1 VTEQMPPE
9 ERPADAAADSSADT
23 SDGVEPVEDSPTSPV
38 AELPAEEPTPV
49 SEPETAAPKPTPPA
63 EPVVE
68 PEPVPAEPA
77 AEPETAVVESEPVPA
92 EPETAVVEP
101 KPVPAEPAA
110 EPETAVVEPE
120 PVPAEP
126 APEPETAV
134 VEPEPVP
141 AKPAAEPE
149 TAVPKPTPA
158 APTPTPAM
166 MHVPS
171 PASLAARL
179 HGSAAPK
186 PSQYGRVDE
195 SGTVFVRTA
204 EGERE
209 VGSYPGASHDEA
221 LRYFTRKYDELLASA
236 DLLLQRVTHTDL
248 SAREGSD
255 GLAKL
260 REQTADARVVGDLA
274 ALDARVAEI
283 AAAVEAKKAAESVE
297 RSAAREAGKAKREEL
312 VLEAETIAAQPE
324 AKIQWK
330 TSGTRMRALL
340 DEWKSLQRNGPKLD
354 RESETALWQRFSAA
368 RNSFDK
374 ARRVYF
380 AQLED
385 TQSEARSLKEQLV
398 KEAEALASSKDW
410 SSTATAFKRLMDR
423 WREAGRTSR
432 ADDDALWARFKTAQ
446 DSFFNAKDE
455 IVAAENA
462 EFKANLVVKEALL
475 AEAESLLPV
484 TDIEAAKASLRVIQ
498 EKWERAGKVPRP
510 DVERLEKSMRRIEQV
525 VREKDEKRWASVNP
539 EAAARAQSLVDQ
551 LEKAVE
557 GLRKDLEK
565 AEASGNAKKTA
576 DARSALQA
584 RELWL
589 AQARA
594 GVQEFGG

>member
-1 VTEQMPPE
+1 VTNQNPE
-9 ERPADAAADSSADT
+9 ND
-23 SDGVEPVEDSPTSPV
+23 PT
-38 AELPAEEPTPV
+38 ANLPQEVTA
-49 SEPETAAPKPTPPA
+49 ETA
-63 EPVVE
+63 
-68 PEPVPAEPA
+68 AEPA
-77 AEPETAVVESEPVPA
+77 AETVPETV
-92 EPETAVVEP
+92 
-101 KPVPAEPAA
+101 
-110 EPETAVVEPE
+110 PE
-120 PVPAEP
+120 PVAEPVAETVPEPAAEP
-126 APEPETAV
+126 APEP
-134 VEPEPVP
+134 
-141 AKPAAEPE
+141 AAEPGTGTTP
-149 TAVPKPTPA
+149 TAPLPTPE
-158 APTPTPAM
+158 T

-171 PASLAARL
+171 PASLAGRL
-179 HGSAAPK
+179 HGSVAPK

-204 EGERE
+204 DGERE
-209 VGSYPGASHDEA
+209 VGSYPGASRAEA
-221 LRYFTRKYDELLASA
+221 LGYFTRKYDELLASA

-248 SAREGSD
+248 SARDGAEG
-255 GLAKL
+255 LTKL

-274 ALDARVAEI
+274 VLEARLAEI
-283 AAAVEAKKAAESVE
+283 GKAVEAKKATEGVE
-297 RSAAREAGKAKREEL
+297 RSAAREVGRAKREEL
-312 VLEAETIAAQPE
+312 VLEAEKIAGQPE

-340 DEWKSLQRNGPKLD
+340 DEWKALQRNGPKLD
-354 RESETALWQRFSAA
+354 RESETALWQRFSSA

-385 TQSEARSLKEQLV
+385 TQSEARATKEQLV
-398 KEAEALASSKDW
+398 KEAEALAASKDW

-432 ADDDALWARFKTAQ
+432 SDDDALWARFKTAQ

-455 IVAAENA
+455 IVAAENE

-498 EKWERAGKVPRP
+498 EKWEHAGKVPRP
-510 DVERLEKSMRRIEQV
+510 DVERLEKAMRRIEQT
-525 VREKDEKRWASVNP
+525 VRETDEKRWASVNP

-557 GLRKDLEK
+557 GLRKDLAK

-576 DARSALQA
+576 DARSNLEA
-584 RELWL
+584 REQWL

>member
-1 VTEQMPPE
+1 M
-9 ERPADAAADSSADT
+9 R
-23 SDGVEPVEDSPTSPV
+23 
-38 AELPAEEPTPV
+38 
-49 SEPETAAPKPTPPA
+49 
-63 EPVVE
+63 
-68 PEPVPAEPA
+68 
-77 AEPETAVVESEPVPA
+77 
-92 EPETAVVEP
+92 
-101 KPVPAEPAA
+101 
-110 EPETAVVEPE
+110 
-120 PVPAEP
+120 
-126 APEPETAV
+126 
-134 VEPEPVP
+134 
-141 AKPAAEPE
+141 
-149 TAVPKPTPA
+149 
-158 APTPTPAM
+158 
-166 MHVPS
+166 VPS
-171 PASLAARL
+171 PASLAGRL

-186 PSQYGRVDE
+186 ASQYGRVDE

-204 EGERE
+204 DGERE
-209 VGSYPGASHDEA
+209 VGSYPGAGHAEA
-221 LRYFTRKYDELLASA
+221 LGYFTRKYDELLASA

-248 SAREGSD
+248 PAREGSE

-274 ALDARVAEI
+274 ALDARIAEI
-283 AAAVEAKKAAESVE
+283 ATAIDARKVTESIE
-297 RSAAREAGKAKREEL
+297 RSAARETGRAKREEL
-312 VLEAETIAAQPE
+312 VLEAERIASQPD

-330 TSGTRMRALL
+330 TRGTRMRALL

-354 RESETALWQRFSAA
+354 RESETALWQRFSGA

-398 KEAEALASSKDW
+398 NEAEALAASKDW

-432 ADDDALWARFKTAQ
+432 ADDDALWARFKAAQ

-455 IVAAENA
+455 IVAAENE

-484 TDIEAAKASLRVIQ
+484 TDIEAAKTKLRVIQ

-510 DVERLEKSMRRIEQV
+510 DVERLEKAMRRVEQAL
-525 VREKDEKRWASVNP
+525 RDNDEKRWASINP

-557 GLRKDLEK
+557 GLRQDLAK
-565 AEASGNAKKTA
+565 AEVSGSPKKIA

-584 RELWL
+584 REQWL
-589 AQARA
+589 TQARA